1 MPLQNENLLNKNE
14 FLSLPDFM
22 IPSLGMLMSI
32 NDPQW
37 GNRGDNQGS
46 GENSGNGAGN
56 NNRPRRPNDGP
67 PDLEELWRDFN
78 RKLGGMMGKKKGG
91 GGNGGGPRLPEVDF
105 NPRMIGG
112 GIWLLAGLILV
123 VWLASGFYIVDAS
136 QRGVVLQFGK
146 RLETTDPGLRWRL
159 PYPIQTHEL
168 VNLTGVRTVEIGY
181 RGSERNKV
189 LKEALML
196 TDDENIVNIQ
206 FAVQYILKDPVEYLF
221 NNRYPDEAVVGA
233 AETAVREIVGKSKM
247 DFVLYEGREQIATEA
262 AQLMQAIL
270 DRYQAGIL
278 ISKVTMQNAQPP
290 EQVQAAFDDAV
301 KAGQDR
307 ERQKNE
313 GQAYA
318 NDVVPRARGT
328 AARLTE
334 ESLGYKQ
341 RVIANAEGDAAR
353 FRQIQAEYAKAPEVT
368 RQRMYLETMQQIYAS
383 TTKIM
388 VDAKGQGNLLYL
400 PLDKLM
406 QATAGTVA
414 PRSAEVAAP
423 TAAGSR
429 PAFAGEVPP
438 QMEGSPNFSSRE
450 GRGTLSSREREAR

>member
-1 MPLQNENLLNKNE
+1 
-14 FLSLPDFM
+14 M
-22 IPSLGMLMSI
+22 IPTLGIFMSL

-37 GNRGDNQGS
+37 GNRGGNDGDKPN
-46 GENSGNGAGN
+46 GNG
-56 NNRPRRPNDGP
+56 PRRPNDGP

-78 RKLGGMMGKKKGG
+78 RKLSGMLGKKNGG
-91 GGNGGGPRLPEVDF
+91 GGNNGGGDG
-105 NPRMIGG
+105 PRMPQFDFSPKFLGG
-112 GIWLLAGLILV
+112 GISLLAGLVAV

-136 QRGVVLQFGK
+136 QRGIVLQFGSFK
-146 RLETTDPGLRWRL
+146 EATEPGLRWRL
-159 PYPIQTHEL
+159 PYPIQSHEL
-168 VNLTGVRTVEIGY
+168 VNLNGVRTLEIGY

-221 NNRYPDEAVVGA
+221 NNRHPDEAVMGA

-247 DFVLYEGREQIATEA
+247 DFVLYEGREQIATQA
-262 AQLMQAIL
+262 AKLMQDIL
-270 DRYQAGIL
+270 DRYKSGIL

-318 NDVVPRARGT
+318 NDVIPKAKGT
-328 AARLTE
+328 AARLME
-334 ESLGYKQ
+334 EANGHKQ
-341 RVIANAEGDAAR
+341 RVISTAEGDASR
-353 FRQIQAEYAKAPEVT
+353 FKQIQTEYAKAPEVT
-368 RQRMYLETMQQIYAS
+368 RQRMYLETMQQVYSNTSKVI
-383 TTKIM
+383 

-406 QATAGTVA
+406 QAAAGTTAAQNGGAEVPASAAAAKVPVA
-414 PRSAEVAAP
+414 PLSNEA
-423 TAAGSR
+423 
-429 PAFAGEVPP
+429 PP
-438 QMEGSPNFSSRE
+438 QLERAPQVGGGSYSSSSRE
-450 GRGTLSSREREAR
+450 GSLRSRDREGR

>member
-1 MPLQNENLLNKNE
+1 M
-14 FLSLPDFM
+14 SL
-22 IPSLGMLMSI
+22 

-37 GNRGDNQGS
+37 GNRG
-46 GENSGNGAGN
+46 GNDGDKPGG
-56 NNRPRRPNDGP
+56 PRRPNDGP

-78 RKLGGMMGKKKGG
+78 RRLSGMLGKKGG
-91 GGNGGGPRLPEVDF
+91 GGNGGGDGPRLPQIDF
-105 NPRMIGG
+105 NPKFLGG
-112 GIWLLAGLILV
+112 GLGLLAGLVAV

-136 QRGVVLQFGK
+136 QRGIVLQFGSYK
-146 RLETTDPGLRWRL
+146 EATEPGLRWRL
-159 PYPIQTHEL
+159 PYPIQSHEL
-168 VNLTGVRTVEIGY
+168 VNLTGVRTIEIGY

-221 NNRYPDEAVVGA
+221 NNRHTDEAVMGA
-233 AETAVREIVGKSKM
+233 AESAVREIVGKSKM
-247 DFVLYEGREQIATEA
+247 DYVLYEGREQIATQA
-262 AQLMQAIL
+262 AKLMQDIL
-270 DRYQAGIL
+270 DRYKSGIM

-318 NDVVPRARGT
+318 NDVIPKAKGT
-328 AARLTE
+328 AARLME
-334 ESLGYKQ
+334 EANGHRQ
-341 RVIANAEGDAAR
+341 RVIATAEGDSSR
-353 FRQIQAEYAKAPEVT
+353 FKQVQTEYAKAPEVT
-368 RQRMYLETMQQIYAS
+368 RQRMYLETMQQVYS
-383 TTKIM
+383 NTSKVL

-406 QATAGTVA
+406 QAAATATAAQA
-414 PRSAEVAAP
+414 PVQDTQSTNMPARVAAP
-423 TAAGSR
+423 LSSEA
-429 PAFAGEVPP
+429 PP
-438 QMEGSPNFSSRE
+438 QLDNALNNANRREPPLRSRDRE
-450 GRGTLSSREREAR
+450 SR